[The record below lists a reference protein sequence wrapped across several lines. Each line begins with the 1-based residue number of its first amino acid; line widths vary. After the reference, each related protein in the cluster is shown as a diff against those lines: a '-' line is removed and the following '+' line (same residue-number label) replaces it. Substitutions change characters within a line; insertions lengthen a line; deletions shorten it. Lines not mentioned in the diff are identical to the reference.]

1 MMSGHVI
8 WRVIRTADRCV
19 RVNTVDSRPRQIGNF
34 DAWRAAGT
42 GHRIKYW
49 LGGRTSAAVDCRRQV
64 LVCVRVP
71 PQSVCLLLARWY
83 RVVPNHPYPSE
94 GSHRLYG
101 KENISSFT
109 ARISF
114 SRERSLPSPSFSAEF
129 ISNAFY
135 NRRLCYIRTFIK
147 NRAFIPLNRKRAGF
161 LWNTLHPWECA

>member
-1 MMSGHVI
+1 MGEIAQFRSWLSI
-8 WRVIRTADRCV
+8 PYNYLTDWWDDV
-19 RVNTVDSRPRQIGNF
+19 RSHDLTSDSHSWPLRQSEQSVDSQPRQIGNF

-83 RVVPNHPYPSE
+83 RIVPNHPYPSE

-114 SRERSLPSPSFSAEF
+114 SRERSLPSPLSKPNSYPMHFTIVDF
-129 ISNAFY
+129 VI
-135 NRRLCYIRTFIK
+135 LV
-147 NRAFIPLNRKRAGF
+147 L
-161 LWNTLHPWECA
+161 LL